1 MIQLNP
7 RYETIFDEK
16 NIDQDCDRIAS
27 LMSAEANLIKE
38 ALDAGLYK
46 HAVTMYLQLLKSMCE
61 HFVKDEHYCYFDD
74 MYSPEYTMQG
84 IYEAIQEHNIDAESK
99 TMLEEG
105 HKEILHSECYEDYG
119 MPSYIDRTR

>member
-7 RYETIFDEK
+7 RYETIFDVR

-46 HAVTMYLQLLKSMCE
+46 HAVSMYLQLLNSMCE

-84 IYEAIQEHNIDAESK
+84 IYEAIQEHNIDSESQRL
-99 TMLEEG
+99 LEEG
-105 HKEILHSECYEDYG
+105 HKEILQSECYEDYG

>member
-7 RYETIFDEK
+7 RYEAIFNPD

-27 LMSAEANLIKE
+27 LMSAEADLIKE

-46 HAVTMYLQLLKSMCE
+46 HAVTMYLQLVKSMCE

-84 IYEAIQEHNIDAESK
+84 IYEAIQEHNIDSESQRL
-99 TMLEEG
+99 LEEG
-105 HKEILHSECYEDYG
+105 HKEILQSECYEDYG